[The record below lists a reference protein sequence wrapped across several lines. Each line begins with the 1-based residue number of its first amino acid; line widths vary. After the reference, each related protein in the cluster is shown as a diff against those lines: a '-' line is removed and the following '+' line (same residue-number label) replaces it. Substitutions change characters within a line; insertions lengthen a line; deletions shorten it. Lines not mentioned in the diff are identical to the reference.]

1 MRWHSLRWASG
12 VGALVFVLGLGVAS
26 AATTSK
32 APEAA
37 APQAVAPQDAWLG
50 VYTQT
55 LTPELREGL
64 NYNGTGA
71 LVSRVVEDGPAAK
84 AGVQKGDVIVG
95 VNTTTIE
102 SSSDLTDAIGKL
114 KVGQA
119 ISVRIVR
126 DGTRRSLNAKLA
138 ERPADDLEGSDAP
151 EAPGT
156 RHYHYD
162 GDGDYEFNFNDMM
175 PGMFSGRGRLGVR
188 VQDLNTDLGS
198 YFGITDG
205 KGVLITEV
213 LKDTPAEKAG
223 LKAGDV
229 ITKVGDKKV
238 EDSDDLVSALRDADT
253 KVMLTVMRQKAS
265 RTIQSELR
273 DPMVR
278 VRRGPMSYRAPE
290 IRIQR
295 DVPDDVRR
303 ELDDLRRELR
313 DLKSKLEDKS
323 RN

>member
-12 VGALVFVLGLGVAS
+12 VAALVLVLGWGVAG

-37 APQAVAPQDAWLG
+37 VPQDAWLG

-55 LTPELREGL
+55 LTAELREGL
-64 NYNGTGA
+64 NYSGTGA
-71 LVSRVVEDGPAAK
+71 LVSRVVEDSPAAK

-95 VNTTTIE
+95 LNTTTIE
-102 SSSDLTDAIGKL
+102 SSSDLTDAVGKL
-114 KVGQA
+114 KVGQSV
-119 ISVRIVR
+119 SVRIVR

-138 ERPADDLEGSDAP
+138 VRPADDLEWTDAP
-151 EAPGT
+151 EASGK
-156 RHYHYD
+156 HYHYD
-162 GDGDYEFNFNDMM
+162 SDGDFDFNFNDMM

-205 KGVLITEV
+205 KGVLITDV

-238 EDSDDLVSALRDADT
+238 EDSDDLVSALRDADS
-253 KVMLTVMRQKAS
+253 KVTLTVMRQKAS

-313 DLKSKLEDKS
+313 DLKSKLEEKN

>member
-1 MRWHSLRWASG
+1 MRWHSVRWASG
-12 VGALVFVLGLGVAS
+12 VAALVLVLGLGVAG
-26 AATTSK
+26 AATTTK

-37 APQAVAPQDAWLG
+37 VPQDAWLG

-55 LTPELREGL
+55 LTTELREGL
-64 NYNGTGA
+64 NYSGSGA
-71 LVSRVVEDGPAAK
+71 LVSRVVEGGPAAK
-84 AGVQKGDVIVG
+84 AGLQKGDVIVG
-95 VNTTTIE
+95 VNTATIE

-119 ISVRIVR
+119 VAIRIVR

-138 ERPADDLEGSDAP
+138 ERPADDLEWTDVP

-156 RHYHYD
+156 RHDHYD
-162 GDGDYEFNFNDMM
+162 SDGDFDFNFNDVM
-175 PGMFSGRGRLGVR
+175 PGMFSGYRGRLGVH

-205 KGVLITEV
+205 KGVLITQV

-238 EDSDDLVSALRDADT
+238 EDSDDLVSALREADS
-253 KVMLTVMRQKAS
+253 KVTLTVMRQKAS

-313 DLKSKLEDKS
+313 DLKTKLEDNKS
-323 RN
+323 HN

>member
-1 MRWHSLRWASG
+1 MRWHSLRWAFG
-12 VGALVFVLGLGVAS
+12 VAALVLVLGLGVAG

-37 APQAVAPQDAWLG
+37 VPEDAWLG

-55 LTPELREGL
+55 LTAELREGL
-64 NYNGTGA
+64 NYSGTGA
-71 LVSRVVEDGPAAK
+71 LVSRVVENSPAAK

-95 VNTTTIE
+95 LNTTTIE
-102 SSSDLTDAIGKL
+102 SSSDLTDTVGKL
-114 KVGQA
+114 KVGQSV
-119 ISVRIVR
+119 SVRIVR

-138 ERPADDLEGSDAP
+138 VRPADDLEWSDAP
-151 EAPGT
+151 EASGK
-156 RHYHYD
+156 HYHSNSD
-162 GDGDYEFNFNDMM
+162 GDFDFNFNDMM

-238 EDSDDLVSALRDADT
+238 EDSDDLVSALRDADS
-253 KVMLTVMRQKAS
+253 KVALTVMRQKAS

-313 DLKSKLEDKS
+313 DLKSKLEEKN

>member
-1 MRWHSLRWASG
+1 
-12 VGALVFVLGLGVAS
+12 LVLVLGLGVAG

-37 APQAVAPQDAWLG
+37 VPQDAWLG

-55 LTPELREGL
+55 LTAELREGL
-64 NYNGTGA
+64 NYSGSGA
-71 LVSRVVEDGPAAK
+71 LVSRVVEDSPAAK

-95 VNTTTIE
+95 LNTTTIE
-102 SSSDLTDAIGKL
+102 SSSDLTDAVGKL
-114 KVGQA
+114 KVGQSV
-119 ISVRIVR
+119 SVRIVR
-126 DGTRRSLNAKLA
+126 DGTRRSLNAKLV
-138 ERPADDLEGSDAP
+138 ERPADDLEWTEAP
-151 EAPGT
+151 EASGK
-156 RHYHYD
+156 HYHYD
-162 GDGDYEFNFNDMM
+162 SNGDFDFDFNNMM

-188 VQDLNTDLGS
+188 VQDLNSDLGS

-238 EDSDDLVSALRDADT
+238 EDSDDLVSALRDADS
-253 KVMLTVMRQKAS
+253 KVTLTVMRQKAS

-313 DLKSKLEDKS
+313 DLKSKLEEKN

>member
-12 VGALVFVLGLGVAS
+12 VAALVLVLGLGVAG

-37 APQAVAPQDAWLG
+37 VPEDAWLG

-55 LTPELREGL
+55 LTAELREGL
-64 NYNGTGA
+64 NYSGTGA
-71 LVSRVVEDGPAAK
+71 LVSRVVEDSPAAK

-95 VNTTTIE
+95 LNTTTIE
-102 SSSDLTDAIGKL
+102 SSSDLTDAVGKL
-114 KVGQA
+114 KVGQSV
-119 ISVRIVR
+119 SVRIVR

-138 ERPADDLEGSDAP
+138 VRPADDLEWTDAP
-151 EAPGT
+151 EASGK
-156 RHYHYD
+156 HYHYD
-162 GDGDYEFNFNDMM
+162 SDGDFDFNFNDMM

-205 KGVLITEV
+205 KGVLITDV

-238 EDSDDLVSALRDADT
+238 EDSDDLVSALRDADS
-253 KVMLTVMRQKAS
+253 KVTLTVMRQKAS

-313 DLKSKLEDKS
+313 DLKSKLEEKN

>member
-1 MRWHSLRWASG
+1 
-12 VGALVFVLGLGVAS
+12 LVLVLGLGVAG

-37 APQAVAPQDAWLG
+37 VPQDAWLG

-55 LTPELREGL
+55 LTAELREGL
-64 NYNGTGA
+64 NYSGTGA
-71 LVSRVVEDGPAAK
+71 LVSRVVEDSPAAK

-95 VNTTTIE
+95 LNTTTIE
-102 SSSDLTDAIGKL
+102 SSSDLTDAVGKL
-114 KVGQA
+114 KVGQSV
-119 ISVRIVR
+119 SVRIVR

-138 ERPADDLEGSDAP
+138 ERPADDLEWTDAP
-151 EAPGT
+151 EASGK
-156 RHYHYD
+156 HYHYD
-162 GDGDYEFNFNDMM
+162 SDGDFEFNLDDMM

-188 VQDLNTDLGS
+188 VQDLNPDLGS

-205 KGVLITEV
+205 KGVLITDV

-238 EDSDDLVSALRDADT
+238 EDSDDLVSALREADS
-253 KVMLTVMRQKAS
+253 KVTLTVMRQKAS

-313 DLKSKLEDKS
+313 DLKSKLEEKN